1 MRFNQIVT
9 RLRKEEDGQAIVIAV
24 LAMSIF
30 LIGAVGLGIDGAH
43 LYAQRQLAQA
53 AADSAAIAGITSI
66 YNGTNGGFTPGTAFT
81 CGTTDTR
88 SPCKYAAANGF
99 GAVATDTVSID
110 FPGSVAGVTLSPK
123 YPYNVVRATVS
134 RNVSTTL
141 MRMLGP
147 TAATVTTTA
156 TAAIIY
162 NYAPIPILIA
172 HPTLSGSLSTNGG
185 VTVTICG
192 GPSRSIQID
201 SNSATSIS
209 VKGTSNAFDL
219 SKAGPNDDG
228 HCTTGTGADLGNT
241 GRQLLSSIS
250 MSYAGGTTGQYI
262 PSVGYVKDPLLSVT
276 APPIPTVAGTTSAK
290 FDAGTTYNGITCPA
304 TASKAC
310 TLLTPGLYASGVSLK
325 NTTALFLPGIYYIST
340 GGFGCTSNCD
350 AMMAPGAPADTITGT
365 GWDGTQ
371 SGGGMLV
378 YMTGNGQFNLGSNGS
393 VNLIGSKADSAYDNI
408 LFFEDPGASANTGSS
423 AHSLGGGGSMSL
435 YGTIYLTNRLAQGST
450 STTYQEL
457 DLQGTPGNSTLIQGE
472 IIVDAL
478 TLSGNAGIT
487 MNLSSNR
494 IVLVSQIALVN

>member
-1 MRFNQIVT
+1 MRFNQIAT
-9 RLRKEEDGQAIVIAV
+9 RLKNEDGQAIVIAV
-24 LAMSIF
+24 VAMSIF

-66 YNGTNGGFTPGTAFT
+66 YNGTNGGFTPGTAFS
-81 CGTTDTR
+81 CTTSDTR

-99 GAVATDTVSID
+99 GALGTDTVSID

-147 TAATVTTTA
+147 SAATITTTA

-192 GPSRSIQID
+192 GPSRSIQVD

-209 VKGTSNAFDL
+209 IKGNSNAFDL

-228 HCTTGTGADLGNT
+228 HCTTGTGADFGNA
-241 GRQLLSSIS
+241 GKQLLSS
-250 MSYAGGTTGQYI
+250 MSSFNYTGGTTGQYI
-262 PSVGYVKDPLLSVT
+262 PSDGYVADPLLSVT
-276 APPIPTVAGTTSAK
+276 APPIPAVAGTKSAT
-290 FDAGTTYNGITCPA
+290 FNAGTTYNGITCPA

-310 TLLTPGLYASGVSLK
+310 TLLTPGLYASGLSLK
-325 NTTALFLPGIYYIST
+325 NTTALFLPGIYYVST
-340 GGFGCTSNCD
+340 GGFSCASNCD

-365 GWDGTQ
+365 NWDGTL

-378 YMTGNGQFNLGSNGS
+378 YMTGSGQFNLGSNGS

-408 LFFEDPGASANTGSS
+408 LFFEDPTAGANTGSQ
-423 AHSLGGGGSMSL
+423 AHSLGGGGNMSL
-435 YGTIYLTNRLAQGST
+435 YGTIYLTNRLAKGST
-450 STTYQEL
+450 SNTYQEL
-457 DLQGTPGNSTLIQGE
+457 DLQGNPGNSTLIQGE

-478 TLSGNAGIT
+478 TLSGNAGIQ
-487 MNLSSNR
+487 MNLNSNR